1 MFNKGNT
8 KLRNISNGRQ
18 RQVNETWNV
27 RLKQESEETQTQR
40 TMIRKRP
47 RNKYEIEIL
56 TPTTSTTKTTN
67 SMTHVKHVTKHK
79 NKYISKPTRT

>member
-47 RNKYEIEIL
+47 HKQILNRNTYSNHIDYENNKLNE
-56 TPTTSTTKTTN
+56 TRQ
-67 SMTHVKHVTKHK
+67 TH
-79 NKYISKPTRT
+79 

>member
-18 RQVNETWNV
+18 RQVNKTWNV

-47 RNKYEIEIL
+47 HTN
-56 TPTTSTTKTTN
+56 TK
-67 SMTHVKHVTKHK
+67 
-79 NKYISKPTRT
+79 